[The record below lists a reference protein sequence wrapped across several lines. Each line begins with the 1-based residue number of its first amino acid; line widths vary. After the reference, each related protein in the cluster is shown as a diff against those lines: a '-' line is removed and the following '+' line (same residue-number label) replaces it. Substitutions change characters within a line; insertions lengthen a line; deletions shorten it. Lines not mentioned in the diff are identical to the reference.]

1 MKNLFTILEI
11 SFHLVCK
18 SSSLPPIS
26 IYNCE
31 QIYLQLLLEV
41 LQQYINTNLQL
52 SLVTISIFIT
62 NIFTTIPR
70 IQFCLSEKMPNRH
83 SSNQH
88 LFEKQQKS
96 AMFIH
101 KRIPILYWGLIFTA
115 TDVKTFRSHEENSL
129 LRWKPTRLDTAH
141 ISLHIMFQLNP
152 KLFACSSSF

>member
-1 MKNLFTILEI
+1 MQTTLTATTGNIFTTVKICSQVTLITTSILIFVKNLFTILEI

-41 LQQYINTNLQL
+41 LQQYININLQL
-52 SLVTISIFIT
+52 SLVTISIFT

-88 LFEKQQKS
+88 LFEKQQKVQCS
-96 AMFIH
+96 YTKEYQYCNKASF
-101 KRIPILYWGLIFTA
+101 
-115 TDVKTFRSHEENSL
+115 L
-129 LRWKPTRLDTAH
+129 L
-141 ISLHIMFQLNP
+141 QLM
-152 KLFACSSSF
+152 